1 MIVMAK
7 KWGYQSKVCSTVI
20 IAAVVIGDWD
30 FANFLAINILSL
42 GFFIRCRPIIDL
54 FYMYQ
59 VFCLHDG
66 IILSVS
72 LWVQKVINSIFS
84 GLMSLR
90 VRL

>member
-7 KWGYQSKVCSTVI
+7 KWGYQPKVC
-20 IAAVVIGDWD
+20 G
-30 FANFLAINILSL
+30 
-42 GFFIRCRPIIDL
+42 CRPIIDL

-90 VRL
+90 VRLYEIEVAIAKLSESCFVVGRLSGFH